1 MTELSTCLAAMSNND
16 QGFFD
21 ALGQR
26 IADLRKAQELTQA
39 ELGALLGVS
48 QQTINSFEKGRR
60 RVPASALPE
69 LSRILGV
76 SVENLIG
83 AEPGPAKRGPKPRL
97 QQQLEELSRLPKPK
111 QRFISEM
118 IDTVLQQEGQRG

>member
-1 MTELSTCLAAMSNND
+1 MT
-16 QGFFD
+16 GYV
-21 ALGQR
+21 G
-26 IADLRKAQELTQA
+26 K
-39 ELGALLGVS
+39 LLDVS

-69 LSRILGV
+69 LSQILGV

-83 AEPGPAKRGPKPRL
+83 AEPRPAKRGPKPKL

-118 IDTVLQQEGQRG
+118 IDIVLQQEGQRG